1 VLKTESEHQ
10 YNRKLVLK
18 TESEHQYNRKL
29 VLKTESEHQYNRK
42 LVLNTESEHQYNRN
56 GNTSQYCSI
65 SGQTI
70 STTGMAILVSTA
82 PLLERTSVQQEW

>member
-29 VLKTESEHQYNRK
+29 VLKTES
-42 LVLNTESEHQYNRN
+42 VFS
-56 GNTSQYCSI
+56 TSF
-65 SGQTI
+65 
-70 STTGMAILVSTA
+70 
-82 PLLERTSVQQEW
+82 LLY